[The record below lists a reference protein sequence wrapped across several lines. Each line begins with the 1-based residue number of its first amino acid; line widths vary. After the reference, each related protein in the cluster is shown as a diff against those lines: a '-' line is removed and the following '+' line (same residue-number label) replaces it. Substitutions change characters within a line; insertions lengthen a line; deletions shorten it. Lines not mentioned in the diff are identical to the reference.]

1 MVNFGY
7 NQGYSV
13 RQAMSALH
21 EAETTTSPEN
31 QTDEEHSMIP
41 ITKAP
46 LALAAAFS
54 GLLVAGTLQ
63 AAPALT
69 PIDTMDKDNSGTV
82 SEAEFNAARKA
93 QMENRARMGR
103 PVQNPD
109 LGPAFS
115 DIDTNGDGEA
125 SLDEFRAMRM
135 EIMARRQAALEL
147 ARRERMRQMMQNMPP
162 PPSPGMM
169 QPRPSFDD
177 LDTNRDGVISRDEY
191 NRGYSGR

>member
-1 MVNFGY
+1 MP
-7 NQGYSV
+7 
-13 RQAMSALH
+13 ALQ
-21 EAETTTSPEN
+21 ETEMIYSPEN
-31 QTDEEHSMIP
+31 QTDEEHSMNP

-54 GLLVAGTLQ
+54 GLLVAGSLH
-63 AAPALT
+63 AAPALS
-69 PIDTMDKDNSGTV
+69 PVDTLDKDNSGTV
-82 SEAEFNAARKA
+82 SEAEFNAGRKA

-109 LGPAFS
+109 LGPEFS

-125 SLDEFRAMRM
+125 TLDEFRAMRM

-147 ARRERMRQMMQNMPP
+147 ARRERMRQMMENMPP

-169 QPRPSFDD
+169 QPRPGFDD
-177 LDTNRDGVISRDEY
+177 LDANGDGVISREEY
-191 NRGYSGR
+191 NRLYSGR

>member
-1 MVNFGY
+1 MN
-7 NQGYSV
+7 
-13 RQAMSALH
+13 
-21 EAETTTSPEN
+21 
-31 QTDEEHSMIP
+31 P

-54 GLLVAGTLQ
+54 GLLVAGSLH
-63 AAPALT
+63 AAPALS
-69 PIDTMDKDNSGTV
+69 PVDTLDKDNSGTV
-82 SEAEFNAARKA
+82 SEAEFNAGRKA

-169 QPRPSFDD
+169 QPRPAFEQM
-177 LDTNRDGVISRDEY
+177 DTNGDGVISREEFDKHHA
-191 NRGYSGR
+191 GM